1 MSAELQ
7 STDQAGPW
15 WRGRTKNQW
24 RAFIAAFM
32 GWALDVMDLMLFSML
47 ITYVIAEFNSDRG
60 VAGTIASF
68 TLLASAVG
76 GFVFGLI
83 ADRIGRTRSMV
94 LSILC
99 YSVGTVLCGLS
110 TSMGMLLAFRVIVGL
125 GVGGEWGAGAA
136 LVSETWPARVRG
148 RVMAFVQSAFAVG
161 YILAALIA
169 AIFVPTLGW
178 RWAFFFGVLP
188 ALLALWVRRHT
199 EEPEIWKSVERRLTT
214 RESLRALFAQ
224 HGKKFWIGFA
234 FTGAAMLGYWGLFTW
249 IPNYLGT
256 PVEEGGRGMDLMAST
271 GWIVIIQLGAWLGF
285 VSFGFVADWLGRRWA
300 FIVYFTLAA
309 ICVPIFIA
317 LEAPAAV
324 LIFGV
329 VMGLFG
335 TGFYSGFGP
344 TFAEMFPTEIR
355 AFAQSLLYNGARA
368 LSAISPMVIG
378 FMSSGFGVGGALT
391 ITAAFYLL
399 AAIIVFFFLKE
410 TRGTDLAAVGT
421 QKSAETA

>member
-1 MSAELQ
+1 M
-7 STDQAGPW
+7 DQEAATASGPW

-24 RAFIAAFM
+24 RSFFAAFM

-47 ITYVIAEFNSDRG
+47 ITYVIAEFNSDRT

-68 TLLASAVG
+68 TLLASAAG
-76 GFVFGLI
+76 GFIFGLI

-99 YSVGTVLCGLS
+99 YSLGTVLCGLS
-110 TSMGMLLAFRVIVGL
+110 TSMGMLLVFRIVVGL

-136 LVSETWPARVRG
+136 LVTETWPARVRG

-169 AIFVPTLGW
+169 AVFVPTLGW
-178 RWAFFFGVLP
+178 RWAFFFGVVP
-188 ALLALWVRRHT
+188 AALAWWIRRRT
-199 EEPEIWKSVERRLTT
+199 DEPQVWKDVKVRLTT
-214 RESLRALFAQ
+214 GQALKALFAN
-224 HGKKFWIGFA
+224 HARYFWVGFA

-256 PVEEGGRGMDLMAST
+256 PVEEGGRGMDLLGST
-271 GWIVIIQLGAWLGF
+271 MWIVIIQLGAWLGF
-285 VSFGFVADWLGRRWA
+285 VSFGFVADWVGRRWA
-300 FIVYFTLAA
+300 FIIYFLVATV
-309 ICVPIFIA
+309 CVPVFIA

-324 LIFGV
+324 LVFGV

-355 AFAQSLLYNGARA
+355 AFAQSLIYNGARA
-368 LSAISPMVIG
+368 LSAVSPFVIG
-378 FMSSGFGVGGALT
+378 VASKTFGVGGALT
-391 ITAAFYLL
+391 ITAGFYFL
-399 AAIIVFFFLKE
+399 AAVIVFFFLPE
-410 TRGTDLAAVGT
+410 TRGTDLSEVGHREVS
-421 QKSAETA
+421 SADD